1 MTAVRQ
7 GDHYVVN
14 GMKKWITNDIH
25 STYFATAVRTAGK
38 PGDQY
43 GISILLI
50 PRGKGFSTRP
60 LKIMGTNSA
69 GTSYLS
75 FDDVIVPA
83 PNIIGPG
90 HDGLNIVFTNFNH
103 ERMMC
108 AYSAIALTRTVIND
122 TIAYTSNRIVDGQP
136 LIKKGV
142 VLHQLAKM
150 AILCETQQQHRWI
163 ESVIYQLDHL
173 SKEEGNRLLGG
184 VTALIKANCSLVLEP
199 CASQAVQLVGGI
211 GYTKGGKGERIGRIF
226 REIREGS

>member
-1 MTAVRQ
+1 MLFPQFFVVTIASVSPVRFVRKHLHYLPLLTELHVFQLPNQKQGPKTNALVHTSDDVSRSKNISMTAVRQ

-75 FDDVIVPA
+75 FDVS
-83 PNIIGPG
+83 
-90 HDGLNIVFTNFNH
+90 LTNSENWISKLTSLRC
-103 ERMMC
+103 RM
-108 AYSAIALTRTVIND
+108 
-122 TIAYTSNRIVDGQP
+122 
-136 LIKKGV
+136 
-142 VLHQLAKM
+142 
-150 AILCETQQQHRWI
+150 
-163 ESVIYQLDHL
+163 
-173 SKEEGNRLLGG
+173 
-184 VTALIKANCSLVLEP
+184 
-199 CASQAVQLVGGI
+199 
-211 GYTKGGKGERIGRIF
+211 
-226 REIREGS
+226 